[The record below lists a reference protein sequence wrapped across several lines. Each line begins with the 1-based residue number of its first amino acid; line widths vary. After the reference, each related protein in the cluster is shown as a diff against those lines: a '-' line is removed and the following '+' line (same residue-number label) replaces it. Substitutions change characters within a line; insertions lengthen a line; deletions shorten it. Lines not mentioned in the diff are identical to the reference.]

1 MKYMLLIRSPA
12 DTPVRREDML
22 PRHEKFIEA
31 TGRRGKLVD
40 GAELADVTT
49 ATTLRRQGNDTI
61 VTDGPHAE
69 TKEHLGGYYLID
81 CADLDEAIEIGRDVP
96 LVDGATLEIRP
107 LVEH

>member
-61 VTDGPHAE
+61 V
-69 TKEHLGGYYLID
+69 
-81 CADLDEAIEIGRDVP
+81 
-96 LVDGATLEIRP
+96 
-107 LVEH
+107 